1 MESKRHSVQLALAL
15 WWSRTALA
23 AEAVLGLLY
32 PALLFPVFFVAL
44 ALSGLFEQSGDPV
57 RLITGLLALIAT
69 IYFLQRNWRR
79 TIWPNR
85 HQVER
90 RAETDGE
97 LAAGTVQA
105 LKDIPQTH
113 GGAKSRALWQAHQR
127 QMIGQTQKLS
137 TQLPKSI
144 WAVRDVWAFRVLAV
158 LGLIAGLVFAGPNG
172 FNRLGTAFYPGILL
186 EPGQGVQV
194 EAWLNPPQYANL
206 PPVFFGEDK
215 DAAHSALPG
224 SEFVVRVSGA
234 RRPPV
239 LRNTGKGAA
248 KRKLVQLGDGVFEG
262 RVLLDGETVLSLTG
276 GARGAWTLLARVDQ
290 PPVIRFSAD
299 PDVNEI
305 DELIFALEAQ
315 DDFAVE
321 QVDLLIE
328 ATHEG
333 PFETTDRQTLVLPK
347 GANLSQEISLDLT
360 QHILAGLPVH
370 LVLEAR
376 DGAGQTTQSQPAFI
390 KLPEKLFVRPLAK
403 ALAEQRLMVMREP
416 TPYTAK
422 PEATEPEEFA
432 IDQQRIGN
440 DLLFTETPLQRLS
453 LAPVKIQRSAALMG
467 SIMRAPKTGVKDP
480 MVWLGMVYVHERL
493 LKARGQIDL
502 VGLDPEMWEITLR
515 AEGGE
520 LESAAAALKLAEKAL
535 QNALLLSAA
544 PSELE
549 RLSQKYEMAVKRYL
563 QALAKAAL
571 EEGGANGSGAG
582 NSMSADQLQEML
594 DALKALSETGATN
607 DARAL
612 LKALA
617 QMLQN
622 MKMNLANG
630 GQGGEGEE
638 DMVAEAM
645 RKALEELGDMLGKQ
659 REILDEA
666 QQNENANESA
676 GAPSGSTGGAAG
688 ESQQGGPPS
697 GSMGE
702 MAERQGALGGALQ
715 ELGESATLDGSG
727 AQQAL
732 SAAEQAMKDAAKAL
746 GEGDAKQGLLDGQQ
760 AFGQLRKGA
769 ETLAGE
775 MLDRREGQNGRGR
788 RDPFGRQSN
797 SGTQSAEG
805 TDVPDKIDPQQARKI
820 LDEIRRRAADQQKP
834 REELNY
840 LERLLE
846 RF

>member
-1 MESKRHSVQLALAL
+1 METKRHSVRLALAL
-15 WWSRTALA
+15 WWSRAALA
-23 AEAVLGLLY
+23 AEAVLGLLF
-32 PALLFPVFFVAL
+32 PALLFPVFFIAL
-44 ALSGLFEQSGDPV
+44 ALAGLFEQTGDPL
-57 RLITGLLALIAT
+57 RLVLGLLGLVAT

-79 TIWPNR
+79 TKWPNR

-90 RAETDGE
+90 RVEADGE

-105 LKDIPQTH
+105 LKDNRQTH
-113 GGAKSRALWQAHQR
+113 GGAKSRALWLAHQR
-127 QMIGQTQKLS
+127 QMIAQTQNLPTK
-137 TQLPKSI
+137 LPKSV
-144 WAVRDVWAFRVLAV
+144 WAVRDVWAFRILAV

-172 FNRLGTAFYPGILL
+172 VGRLGAAFYPGILL
-186 EPGQGVQV
+186 EPGQGVLV
-194 EAWLNPPQYANL
+194 EAWLNPPEYANL
-206 PPVFFGEDK
+206 PPVFFGENN
-215 DAAHSALPG
+215 DAATSALPG

-239 LRNTGKGAA
+239 LRKTGKDAG

-262 RVLLDGETVLSLTG
+262 RVQLDGETVLSLSG
-276 GARGAWTLLARVDQ
+276 GARGAWALLTRTDQ
-290 PPVIRFSAD
+290 PPVIRFSAG

-305 DELIFALEAQ
+305 DELVFALEAQ
-315 DDFAVE
+315 DDFVVE

-328 ATHEG
+328 AVDDG
-333 PFETTDRQTLVLPK
+333 PYKTNDRQRLVLPK
-347 GANLSQEISLDLT
+347 GAKISQEISLDLT
-360 QHILAGLPVH
+360 RHILAGLPVH

-376 DGAGQTTQSQPAFI
+376 DGAGQTTQSQPVFI

-403 ALAEQRLMVMREP
+403 ALAEQRLMILREP
-416 TPYTAK
+416 GPYAAK
-422 PEATEPEEFA
+422 PEIEDPESFEM
-432 IDQQRIGN
+432 DQEMIGN
-440 DLLFTETPLQRLS
+440 DRLFTETPLQRLS
-453 LAPVKIQRSAALMG
+453 LAPANIQRSATLMG
-467 SIMRAPKTGVKDP
+467 SVMRSPKTGVKDP
-480 MVWLGMVYVHERL
+480 MVWLGMVYVRERL
-493 LKARGQIDL
+493 LKARGQADL
-502 VGLDPEMWEITLR
+502 VGLGPEMWEITLR

-594 DALKALSETGATN
+594 DALKALSETGATS

-617 QMLQN
+617 EMLQN
-622 MKMNLANG
+622 MKMRLANG

-638 DMVAEAM
+638 DMIAEAM

-659 REILDEA
+659 REILDDA
-666 QQNENANESA
+666 LQSQNAEEGA
-676 GAPSGSTGGAAG
+676 GEPSGSSGGASGQNQPNGSA
-688 ESQQGGPPS
+688 S

-715 ELGESATLDGSG
+715 ELGQSATIEGSG

-732 SAAEQAMKDAAKAL
+732 SAAQKAMEEAAKAL
-746 GEGDAKQGLLDGQQ
+746 GKGDAKQGLLEGQQ

-769 ETLAGE
+769 ETLAAE

-788 RDPFGRQSN
+788 RDPFGRQRN